1 LAAAGELLLQA
12 DGKTARTMTKTTTS
26 SEAELLRL
34 MVAGDEPAFTT
45 LYRRHQGT
53 VYRFALL
60 MSGSAHIAEE
70 VTQEV
75 FLALLREAQRY
86 DPTRGSLASYLYG
99 MARNQVLRLLS
110 RERPY
115 VPLVEETEEGEAAPP
130 PQLIAQDNPLSDCAR
145 NEVSRLVRQAV
156 LALPTR
162 YREVVV
168 LCDFQ
173 ELSYAEAAQALDC
186 PIGTINSRLHRGH
199 SLLLERLR
207 ALGKL
212 DARAPAASGLRCFA

>member
-1 LAAAGELLLQA
+1 
-12 DGKTARTMTKTTTS
+12 MTKATTWS
-26 SEAELLRL
+26 DAELLRL
-34 MVAGDEPAFTT
+34 IVAGDESAFTA
-45 LYRRHQGT
+45 LYRRHQGV

-75 FLALLREAQRY
+75 FLALLREAQHY
-86 DPTRGSLASYLYG
+86 DPTRSALTSYLYG
-99 MARNQVLRLLS
+99 MARNQVLRLLA

-115 VPLVEETEEGEAAPP
+115 VPLLEESEEGEALPL
-130 PQLIAQDNPLSDCAR
+130 PQLIARDNPLSDCTR

-156 LALPTR
+156 LALPAR
-162 YREVVV
+162 YREVIV

-173 ELSYAEAAQALDC
+173 ELSYAEAALALDC

-199 SLLLERLR
+199 ALLLKRLR
-207 ALGKL
+207 AAGKL
-212 DARAPAASGLRCFA
+212 GAVAPAAQGLRCFA